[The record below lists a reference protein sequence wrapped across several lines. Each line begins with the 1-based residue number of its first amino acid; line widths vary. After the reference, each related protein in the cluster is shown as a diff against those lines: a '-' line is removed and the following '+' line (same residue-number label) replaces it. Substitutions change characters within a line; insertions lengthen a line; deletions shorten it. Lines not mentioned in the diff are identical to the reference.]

1 NSYRSNDNRF
11 ISSDATEFDNNVED
25 GYNIESNIT
34 PIKNYKNGQRATSA
48 DFVDDSQHEGSLW
61 ASNGQTNYY
70 FTKNKVRG
78 VGDLISI
85 SINDDMI
92 RDIAAEIKRTL
103 SQKERELEI
112 VIAKEGR
119 IKAIQEARNKT
130 ISDEKSDNNPEK
142 TRAVATEKISDPIN
156 TTAIDITQSL
166 EIKPGETIIAEIL
179 ERYPN
184 GNYKVRGRKKIIY
197 KNGRHRMITLL
208 AVAKS
213 AEIGDDDAISSNK
226 LYEYRLE
233 AMR

>member
-1 NSYRSNDNRF
+1 MKHG
-11 ISSDATEFDNNVED
+11 SSR
-25 GYNIESNIT
+25 
-34 PIKNYKNGQRATSA
+34 RATGA
-48 DFVDDSQHEGSLW
+48 DFIDDSQHEGSLW

-70 FTKNKVRG
+70 FTKNKVRSI
-78 VGDLISI
+78 GDLISI
-85 SINDDMI
+85 SMNDDMI

-103 SQKERELEI
+103 SPKEREFEI
-112 VIAKEGR
+112 ALLQEAR
-119 IKAIQEARNKT
+119 IKAANEVQSKIT
-130 ISDEKSDNNPEK
+130 DDEKNTNNSGKSK
-142 TRAVATEKISDPIN
+142 TVSTENKVDLLN
-156 TTAIDITQSL
+156 LTTPDITRSL

-208 AVAKS
+208 AVAKGADIS
-213 AEIGDDDAISSNK
+213 DDDAIGSNK